1 MAKRDHSMPI
11 EGHRWAHRWTECAT
25 CQQLFT
31 GALNFEMCRRYWR
44 FHWDTP
50 ASRERMHAL
59 GCMATALEGTEPDF
73 AERLRAQSFEGLAR
87 ENDTVLHSE
96 IDRAHD
102 LAEQNPD
109 AALELLNGL
118 RPRVATCWRLVV
130 RLYYANVRARVLV
143 VLGRNQEALA
153 FTAEIVELATA
164 YNSGPDSTAALAHI
178 MWRGTLLITVGR
190 VTEGQATLNRLLAT
204 QRRVLGAEH
213 PETRKTESASKISQG
228 CGLSLEG
235 WYRRAACMPAGLP
248 TQRPEASRIGRQRSD
263 SLLQVVRQAS
273 SIRPS
278 RGRRDGPDVCRLPFL
293 FSILRQRRSVVPPSA
308 PAPSGTQGTDLGRR
322 RTTRPALSLS
332 WLCCLAPVHI

>member
-1 MAKRDHSMPI
+1 MFGRAYSSCWVAIKKPLPSRPKSSSWRQLTTADQTRQRLSHILCGVARFSSPLGASQRAKPRSTDFSRPKGAFSGLSTPRLAKR
-11 EGHRWAHRWTECAT
+11 
-25 CQQLFT
+25 
-31 GALNFEMCRRYWR
+31 
-44 FHWDTP
+44 
-50 ASRERMHAL
+50 
-59 GCMATALEGTEPDF
+59 
-73 AERLRAQSFEGLAR
+73 
-87 ENDTVLHSE
+87 
-96 IDRAHD
+96 
-102 LAEQNPD
+102 
-109 AALELLNGL
+109 
-118 RPRVATCWRLVV
+118 
-130 RLYYANVRARVLV
+130 
-143 VLGRNQEALA
+143 
-153 FTAEIVELATA
+153 
-164 YNSGPDSTAALAHI
+164 
-178 MWRGTLLITVGR
+178 
-190 VTEGQATLNRLLAT
+190 
-204 QRRVLGAEH
+204 
-213 PETRKTESASKISQG
+213 ESASKISQG